1 LLNDFSKIKDP
12 RNPKKIKHKIAVL
25 MMLGLFQFIF
35 RIKSRRS
42 FNEQLTTPCVFKTL
56 SSFFPEVDSIP
67 HSETVA
73 RLLSRMDVLDI
84 ERSHIK
90 MIKRLI
96 DNKKFQ
102 KALIN
107 KCYSISIDG
116 TQKAVRS
123 GQHQEEGW
131 LLRTVT
137 KTSGKEYQQYV
148 YVLEANLT
156 FSNGLNIPLLTEYC
170 FLDIDSLTDAQAKQ
184 DCELN
189 AFYRLTDKLKKYFP
203 RLKMMFLL
211 DNLYAC
217 DTVISYLEK
226 YKISYMIKL
235 PAKLKYLYEILK
247 SQKESRAS
255 VPGMEYF
262 RERKQKFYWL
272 NDVTYKD
279 NTLHLVSCVENW
291 KSVSPITGEIINE
304 YSEHTWIS
312 SEPLSLDNVHERCN
326 LAARKRALI
335 EDNFNTEKNRGYCYQ
350 HIFSYCWEAMKGFH
364 YLMRLA
370 HAINAISEFTKKL
383 KKYIRDL
390 GWSNTLMRIFDAIK
404 NPWLT
409 SAWIKKEMKKNPQ
422 LRLDLKLE

>member
-1 LLNDFSKIKDP
+1 
-12 RNPKKIKHKIAVL
+12 

-35 RIKSRRS
+35 RIQSRRA
-42 FNEQLTTPCVFKTL
+42 FNEQLTTPCVIKSL
-56 SSFFPEVDSIP
+56 RSFFPEIDSIP

-73 RLLSRMDVLDI
+73 RLLSRIDVSDI
-84 ERSHIK
+84 ERSHIN
-90 MIKRLI
+90 MIKKLI

-102 KALIN
+102 KVLIN
-107 KCYSISIDG
+107 KCFSISIDG

-131 LLRTVT
+131 LLRTIT

-170 FLDIDSLTDAQAKQ
+170 YLDVDLLTAAQAKQ

-189 AFYRLTDKLKKYFP
+189 AFYRLTEKLKKYFP

-217 DTVISYLEK
+217 DRVISYLVK
-226 YKISYMIKL
+226 YRISYMIKL
-235 PAKLKYLYEILK
+235 PAKLKYLYELLK

-272 NDVTYKD
+272 NDVAYKD
-279 NTLHLVSCVENW
+279 NTVNLVSCVENW

-350 HIFSYCWEAMKGFH
+350 HIFSYCWQAMKGFH

-383 KKYIRDL
+383 KKYIREL
-390 GWSNTLMRIFDAIK
+390 GCSNTLMRIFDAIK

-409 SAWIKKEMKKNPQ
+409 NEWLTKEMDKTPQ